1 MNDNV
6 LVDEQALKKK
16 LAEFAGFV
24 RYENWEKDLPDFPQ
38 SLDACFKW
46 LVSNFPVGIRLRMLG
61 QLRNGKGYFCSIGGK
76 CLAHHYSEAETPALA
91 ICLAIEKL
99 IDKENV

>member
-6 LVDEQALKKK
+6 LVDEQALNKK

-46 LVSNFPVGIRLRMLG
+46 LVPESLKKLMEMGYAPPLMALFTRWYDEIVTL
-61 QLRNGKGYFCSIGGK
+61 KGDSSK
-76 CLAHHYSEAETPALA
+76 VDTAALA
-91 ICLAIEKL
+91 LCLAIEKL